1 MRIFGCFS
9 QTPPQIT
16 ARQASIISIV
26 WLTMW
31 RAARPSKRSIPT
43 VGMPEEPPSWNPIA
57 MSISSAACPELLVH
71 RVVDHLGAVIRVRPQ
86 KAGPETEIAAGEL
99 HLLDRVLDRLHR
111 HHRDPEQPVRVRLAV
126 IGEPAVVGAAQ
137 RARQL
142 GVVHRAGEQPHA
154 RIEERG
160 VDAVEVHVGD
170 ALMRIE
176 PAGAAL
182 VVFHLGRLDRALARA
197 DAADPAHALL
207 AAEQLAL
214 DVELFGAGRGV
225 DNEPR
230 RPVAELR
237 VHVFVPEI
245 ERLQDVP
252 IGIDDV
258 IGAGHRDTLRSGPI
272 ACGIVAQPAP
282 AGRAECRSECRMQ
295 GCV

>member
-57 MSISSAACPELLVH
+57 MSRSSAACQNGLVH

-86 KAGPETEIAAGEL
+86 KAGPETEVAAGEC
-99 HLLDRVLDRLHR
+99 HLLDRMLDRLHR
-111 HHRDPEQPVRVRLAV
+111 HHRDAEQPVRVGLAV

-142 GVVHRAGEQPHA
+142 RVVHRAGEQPHA
-154 RIEERG
+154 RIKKGG

-170 ALMRIE
+170 ALVRVE

-182 VVFHLGRLDRALARA
+182 IVFHLGRLDRALARP
-197 DAADPAHALL
+197 DTADPAHALL

-214 DVELFGAGRGV
+214 DVELLGAGRGI
-225 DNEPR
+225 DDKPR
-230 RPVAELR
+230 RPVAEFG

-258 IGAGHRDTLRSGPI
+258 IGAGHRDSLRSGPI
-272 ACGIVAQPAP
+272 RLRHRSAAASVR
-282 AGRAECRSECRMQ
+282 RAECRSECRIQ